1 MAYYVSVYRLIRC
14 VWLCL
19 LQCHKALV
27 GSLSAIQ
34 ETLCLLC
41 DRIETL
47 LDTCEA
53 VPDVT
58 SPNLQ
63 ALEAMVVAVRD
74 MALEG
79 ANEVSLWQRPFQS
92 VRCATCAR
100 RGESPPRCSTVQC
113 GLSCN
118 LRTPPV

>member
-1 MAYYVSVYRLIRC
+1 
-14 VWLCL
+14 
-19 LQCHKALV
+19 V

-34 ETLCLLC
+34 ETLRLLC

-92 VRCATCAR
+92 VRCDMRT
-100 RGESPPRCSTVQC
+100 RGRVFSPVHSA
-113 GLSCN
+113 
-118 LRTPPV
+118 LRLVV